1 MVSSS
6 SPSAGEATTSDVHQ
20 HRLSSETAVITSPV
34 TDAFAAG
41 CAWIE
46 GEFVPIQEAR
56 IPIQDTGF
64 TRSDLT
70 YDVAA
75 VWKRQFFRLD
85 DHLDRLERSCEIM
98 RLCLPEPRQQI
109 RNLMIECVRRT
120 GLDDS
125 FVEVVVT
132 RGVPAPGNRDPRN
145 VTQRLYVYAV
155 PYVWIVEPEV
165 QQRGV
170 DVVVARDTI
179 RIPTNAVDPRAK
191 NFHWAD
197 LTRGLFEA
205 YERGA
210 TLALMT
216 DGLGNLTEG
225 AGFNIF
231 IVRSDGSLITPE
243 DGVLEGITRQTVIEI
258 GRADGRDVEVG
269 ALRVEEVRRASEVFL
284 TSTAGGVMPV
294 ATVDGFRLHEE
305 CPGPV
310 TRRIS
315 SRYWDLHHDSEHTV
329 SIDDT

>member
-1 MVSSS
+1 V
-6 SPSAGEATTSDVHQ
+6 TTSPAINPFV
-20 HRLSSETAVITSPV
+20 
-34 TDAFAAG
+34 AG
-41 CAWIE
+41 CAWID
-46 GEFVPIQEAR
+46 GEFLPIGEAR
-56 IPIQDTGF
+56 IPILDTGF

-85 DHLDRLERSCEIM
+85 DHLDRLERSCANLRLRLPKPKEEI
-98 RLCLPEPRQQI
+98 RE
-109 RNLMIECVRRT
+109 LMVECVRR
-120 GLDDS
+120 GGFDES

-132 RGVPAPGNRDPRN
+132 RGVPVPGERDPRTA
-145 VTQRLYVYAV
+145 TQRLYVYAV
-155 PYVWIVEPEV
+155 PYVWIVKPEV

-170 DVVVARDTI
+170 DVIVARDTI
-179 RIPTNAVDPRAK
+179 RIPTNAVDPRVK

-205 YERGA
+205 YDRGA

-231 IVRSDGSLITPE
+231 VVRQDGSLVTAK

-269 ALRVEEVRRASEVFL
+269 TLRAEDIADASEVFL

-294 ATVDGFRLHEE
+294 ATVDGVRLHEE

-310 TRRIS
+310 TRIIS
-315 SRYWDLHHDSEHTV
+315 SKYWDLHEDSEHTTSV
-329 SIDDT
+329 DA

>member
-1 MVSSS
+1 VN
-6 SPSAGEATTSDVHQ
+6 
-20 HRLSSETAVITSPV
+20 TSPV
-34 TDAFAAG
+34 TDPFAAG
-41 CAWIE
+41 CAWID
-46 GEFVPIQEAR
+46 GEFLPIGEAR
-56 IPIQDTGF
+56 IPILDTGF

-75 VWKRQFFRLD
+75 VWNRQFFRLD

-98 RLCLPEPRQQI
+98 RLRLPEPKQRI
-109 RNLMIECVRRT
+109 REIMIACVRRS
-120 GLDDS
+120 GLDDA
-125 FVEVVVT
+125 FVEVIVT
-132 RGVPAPGNRDPRN
+132 RGVPAPGKRDPRN

-155 PYVWIVEPEV
+155 PYVWIVQPDV

-179 RIPTNAVDPRAK
+179 RIPANAVDPRAK
-191 NFHWAD
+191 NFHWGD

-205 YERGA
+205 YDRGA
-210 TLALMT
+210 ALALMT

-231 IVRSDGSLITPE
+231 VVRSDGSLITPK

-269 ALRVEEVRRASEVFL
+269 TLRVEDIRGAAEVFL

-294 ATVDGFRLHEE
+294 ATVDGVRLHDE
-305 CPGPV
+305 CPAPV
-310 TRRIS
+310 TRHIS
-315 SRYWDLHHDSEHTV
+315 SRYWDLHKDSEHTA
-329 SIDDT
+329 SIDE